1 MAVQEDSPQANRVM
15 SSEESQA
22 LFVQVVGSKQP
33 DFKQIDEVENEESNS
48 RDRPMSDDEDVS
60 FLKELEREN

>member
-1 MAVQEDSPQANRVM
+1 M

>member
-33 DFKQIDEVENEESNS
+33 DFKQIDEVENEEEKS
-48 RDRPMSDDEDVS
+48 RPMSDDEDVS